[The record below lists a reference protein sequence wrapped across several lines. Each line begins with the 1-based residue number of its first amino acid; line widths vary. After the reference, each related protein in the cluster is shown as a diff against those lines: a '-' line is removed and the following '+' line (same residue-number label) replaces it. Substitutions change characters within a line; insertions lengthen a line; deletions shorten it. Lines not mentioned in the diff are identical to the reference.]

1 MIFVLSLV
9 VVVLMIMALVNIRAY
24 TPLLKYLHHIATWLA
39 AAIIA
44 SAMFYMGLSML
55 LAATMFVVAG
65 GILALFITLA
75 KPEQGENSFF

>member
-1 MIFVLSLV
+1 MIFILSLLIV
-9 VVVLMIMALVNIRAY
+9 ALMVTALVNIRAY
-24 TPLLKYLHHIATWLA
+24 TPIFKSLHHVATWSV

-44 SAMFYMGLSML
+44 SAMYYMGLSL
-55 LAATMFVVAG
+55 ILAISMFFIAG